1 MAVEIKKSIIEAQIE
16 SGMKKKELADHYGL
30 PMTQMT
36 KVLQQLGLRIKQ
48 NHHPK
53 FVIVDDTVEGET
65 HIINSEDIKMNPELV
80 DHGIAVGDVVTLG
93 EPVTNVAGEESE
105 W

>member
-53 FVIVDDTVEGET
+53 FVIVDDT
-65 HIINSEDIKMNPELV
+65 
-80 DHGIAVGDVVTLG
+80 
-93 EPVTNVAGEESE
+93 PVTKESVDIADVPVTQALEAILDTAGESE

>member
-1 MAVEIKKSIIEAQIE
+1 MAVEIRKSVIEAQIE
-16 SGMKKKELADHYGL
+16 AGMKKKELAEHYEL

-53 FVIVDDTVEGET
+53 FVIVDDTVTEATESVVD
-65 HIINSEDIKMNPELV
+65 ISEIPTSQVLEAVV
-80 DHGIAVGDVVTLG
+80 DT
-93 EPVTNVAGEESE
+93 AGESE